1 MNTLRFKAEQI
12 YRIVKKLQS
21 LKSFRISPVMSCPYL
36 TISHFTVPCD
46 LGWDSKNTHHSVNTV
61 HDSEKRDSV
70 KSFHPAVKNLPV
82 STTIENPYSKTGL
95 YGCFCQKELRW
106 TEKYMYQVYF
116 GTVVHLVRVVHVF
129 SGHFHFSR
137 KRPLQK
143 LDADESSG
151 KLPTA
156 DIDLICIFKVIVVL
170 VLFEIGAKALL

>member
-46 LGWDSKNTHHSVNTV
+46 LSWDSKNTHHFVNTV

-70 KSFHPAVKNLPV
+70 KSFRPAVKNLPV

-95 YGCFCQKELRW
+95 YECFCQKELRW

-116 GTVVHLVRVVHVF
+116 RTVVHLVRMVHVF
-129 SGHFHFSR
+129 SGPFHFSQ

-143 LDADESSG
+143 LDADKTSG
-151 KLPTA
+151 EFSAA
-156 DIDLICIFKVIVVL
+156 DIDLICVFKVIVAL
-170 VLFEIGAKALL
+170 ILFEKGTKALL

>member
-1 MNTLRFKAEQI
+1 
-12 YRIVKKLQS
+12 
-21 LKSFRISPVMSCPYL
+21 MSCPYL

-82 STTIENPYSKTGL
+82 STTIEKPCLKTGL
-95 YGCFCQKELRW
+95 YECFCQKELRW

-137 KRPLQK
+137 KRPLQSPFVPSWRHRPNGSRK
-143 LDADESSG
+143 PAGAIFVPSFCSRHS
-151 KLPTA
+151 PATMRTA
-156 DIDLICIFKVIVVL
+156 PHTKKSRKRWWMAAFPKRKSPSKPAIKTS
-170 VLFEIGAKALL
+170 

>member
-1 MNTLRFKAEQI
+1 
-12 YRIVKKLQS
+12 
-21 LKSFRISPVMSCPYL
+21 MSCPHL

-46 LGWDSKNTHHSVNTV
+46 LGWDSKNTHHSVSTV

-82 STTIENPYSKTGL
+82 STTIEKPCLKTGL
-95 YGCFCQKELRW
+95 YECFCQKEMGW
-106 TEKYMYQVYF
+106 TESTCTKCTCS
-116 GTVVHLVRVVHVF
+116 TVVRLVRVVHVF

-170 VLFEIGAKALL
+170 VLFEEGTKALL

>member
-46 LGWDSKNTHHSVNTV
+46 LGWDSKNTHHSVSTV

-82 STTIENPYSKTGL
+82 STTIEKLCLKTGL
-95 YGCFCQKELRW
+95 YECFSQKEMGW
-106 TEKYMYQVYF
+106 TEKYMYQEYLQYRGTF
-116 GTVVHLVRVVHVF
+116 GTGGTCI
-129 SGHFHFSR
+129 SGS
-137 KRPLQK
+137 L
-143 LDADESSG
+143 S
-151 KLPTA
+151 
-156 DIDLICIFKVIVVL
+156 
-170 VLFEIGAKALL
+170 LL

>member
-1 MNTLRFKAEQI
+1 
-12 YRIVKKLQS
+12 
-21 LKSFRISPVMSCPYL
+21 MSCPYL

-46 LGWDSKNTHHSVNTV
+46 LGWDSKNTHHFVNTV

-95 YGCFCQKELRW
+95 YECFCQKELRW

-116 GTVVHLVRVVHVF
+116 CTVVHLVRMVHVF
-129 SGHFHFSR
+129 SGPFHFSQ

-143 LDADESSG
+143 RDDDKTSG
-151 KLPTA
+151 EFSAA
-156 DIDLICIFKVIVVL
+156 DIDLICVFKVIVAL
-170 VLFEIGAKALL
+170 ILFEKGTKALL

>member
-46 LGWDSKNTHHSVNTV
+46 LGWDSKNTHHFVNTV

-70 KSFHPAVKNLPV
+70 KSFRPAVKNLPV

-95 YGCFCQKELRW
+95 YECFCQKELRW
-106 TEKYMYQVYF
+106 TEKYMVPSVLPYRSTF
-116 GTVVHLVRVVHVF
+116 GTD
-129 SGHFHFSR
+129 G
-137 KRPLQK
+137 
-143 LDADESSG
+143 
-151 KLPTA
+151 T
-156 DIDLICIFKVIVVL
+156 CIFRSL
-170 VLFEIGAKALL
+170 SLFTETAFAEARCRQNLWRIFRRRY

>member
-1 MNTLRFKAEQI
+1 
-12 YRIVKKLQS
+12 
-21 LKSFRISPVMSCPYL
+21 MSCPYL

-46 LGWDSKNTHHSVNTV
+46 LGWDSKNTHHSVSTV

-82 STTIENPYSKTGL
+82 STTIEKPCLKTGL
-95 YGCFCQKELRW
+95 YECFCQKEVRW
-106 TEKYMYQVYF
+106 AEKYMYQVYF
-116 GTVVHLVRVVHVF
+116 CTVVHLVRVVHVF

-156 DIDLICIFKVIVVL
+156 DIDLICVFKVIVAL
-170 VLFEIGAKALL
+170 ILFEKGTKALL

>member
-70 KSFHPAVKNLPV
+70 KSFCPAVKNLPV
-82 STTIENPYSKTGL
+82 STTIENPYPKTSL
-95 YGCFCQKELRW
+95 YGCFCQKEVGW
-106 TEKYMYQVYF
+106 AGKYMYQGYLQYRDTF
-116 GTVVHLVRVVHVF
+116 GT
-129 SGHFHFSR
+129 G
-137 KRPLQK
+137 
-143 LDADESSG
+143 G
-151 KLPTA
+151 T
-156 DIDLICIFKVIVVL
+156 CIFGSL
-170 VLFEIGAKALL
+170 SLFTETAFAKARCRQNLWRTSHRRY

>member
-46 LGWDSKNTHHSVNTV
+46 LGWDSKNTHHFVNTV

-82 STTIENPYSKTGL
+82 STTIEKPCLKTGL
-95 YGCFCQKELRW
+95 YECFCQKEVRW
-106 TEKYMYQVYF
+106 AEKYMYQVYF
-116 GTVVHLVRVVHVF
+116 CTVVHLVRVVHVF
-129 SGHFHFSR
+129 SGPFHFSQ

-143 LDADESSG
+143 LDADKTSG
-151 KLPTA
+151 EFSAA
-156 DIDLICIFKVIVVL
+156 DIDLICVFKVIVAL
-170 VLFEIGAKALL
+170 ILFEKGTKALL

>member
-82 STTIENPYSKTGL
+82 STTIEKPCLKTGL
-95 YGCFCQKELRW
+95 YECFCQKEVRW
-106 TEKYMYQVYF
+106 AEKYMYQVYF
-116 GTVVHLVRVVHVF
+116 CTVVHLVRVVHVF
-129 SGHFHFSR
+129 SGHCRFYRNGLCKSSIPTKPLANFPPPILTLFVYSR
-137 KRPLQK
+137 
-143 LDADESSG
+143 
-151 KLPTA
+151 
-156 DIDLICIFKVIVVL
+156 
-170 VLFEIGAKALL
+170 

>member
-1 MNTLRFKAEQI
+1 
-12 YRIVKKLQS
+12 
-21 LKSFRISPVMSCPYL
+21 MSCPYL
-36 TISHFTVPCD
+36 TISHFAVPFD
-46 LGWDSKNTHHSVNTV
+46 LGRNSENTHHSINTL
-61 HDSEKRDSV
+61 HNSEKRDSV
-70 KSFHPAVKNLPV
+70 KSFRPAIKNLLV
-82 STTIENPYSKTGL
+82 SITIENPCFKTGL
-95 YGCFCQKELRW
+95 YGCFSQKEVGW

-116 GTVVHLVRVVHVF
+116 RTVVHLVRVVHVF